1 MSKTETVH
9 TRVAPE
15 TKEKADAIFA
25 SLGLTT
31 SQAISLFLNAS
42 VNRNGFPFEL
52 VLPSKEDE
60 DLEFASAIASVDGV
74 PPYFFPFF
82 HGIDCAHP
90 AARIAKAKRSAAPT
104 DCAPWSKGL
113 ASFISAISASQKPE

>member
-25 SLGLTT
+25 GLGLTT

-74 PPYFFPFF
+74 PPTEETKRIFKLYKQ
-82 HGIDCAHP
+82 GQIDLET
-90 AARIAKAKRSAAPT
+90 AKFAIKR
-104 DCAPWSKGL
+104 L
-113 ASFISAISASQKPE
+113 ASKQ